1 MSDSIRRTQAIAP
14 FGVGAI
20 HVLKGAQAVVTA
32 GLDCWFETPQNPP
45 GKKRA
50 TSDQL
55 TCVRITEPRLQK
67 QLNVSHFRR
76 PPGPETDLPDS
87 PSLSVP
93 VFRFPTW
100 LVCPLCG
107 VMRQSQ
113 LSAQGDHTC
122 HREDCPGAQHK
133 GGKAIM
139 RQVRFVAACENG
151 HLMDFPWRE
160 WVHRER
166 ASACPQDLFYK
177 AGGSGSLNDI
187 SIECKCG
194 KKRALGGIMGG
205 KKDAGQSVTYLSQR
219 LLGSDQPGSNPEP
232 FTCLGG
238 RVWLGEPRG
247 QPCGCH
253 MKAVLIN
260 STNVHYARVASTLWI
275 PTAAQTATESLRIA
289 LDDVRVRQ
297 TIKLRRSLKDS
308 DEAITKDILS
318 KFPDLFSGVGM
329 AAILAALSPQPLP
342 TPIFQEASDT
352 TEANDL
358 EIRIPEYAALQ
369 KNHERKVTTDDLVVR
384 RTEIPASAAAWYRER
399 VEGLHLVDR
408 LKETRALYGFSR
420 LFPQKPPGAPSYQ
433 SMMWRSMPATVDDR
447 WLPAAEVYGEGI
459 FIRFQE
465 EPLADWEA
473 RIIKARYLDS
483 LQQRADASAD
493 ASQRERE
500 IVTPRLVMLHTLAHL
515 LIKRLAF
522 ECGYGA
528 SSLRERLYVNCDSA
542 KPDENMA
549 GLLIYTASGDS
560 EGSLGGLVRMGDP
573 MRFQKILEQALE
585 DARWCSSDPVC
596 TEIGQNGG
604 QGTDGLNIAACHCC
618 ALIAETSCEKFNRF
632 LDRGLVVGT
641 TDVPDLGFFS
651 GAI

>member
-32 GLDCWFETPQNPP
+32 GLDCWFEAPSDPRGKHATP
-45 GKKRA
+45 
-50 TSDQL
+50 SQL
-55 TCVRITEPRLQK
+55 SCVRVSEPRLQR

-76 PPGPETDLPDS
+76 PPGPETDLRES
-87 PSLSVP
+87 PLLSIP

-122 HREDCPGAQHK
+122 HRDDCSGAQHK

-166 ASACPQDLFYK
+166 APACPHDLFYK
-177 AGGSGSLNDI
+177 AGGSGSLDDI
-187 SIECKCG
+187 RIECGC
-194 KKRALGGIMGG
+194 KKWRKLGGIMGG
-205 KKDAGQSVTYLSQR
+205 KEEAGRRVTTLSQR
-219 LLGSDQPGSNPEP
+219 LLASDQPGSNPEP
-232 FTCLGG
+232 YTCLGG

-260 STNVHYARVASTLWI
+260 STNVHYARVASALWI
-275 PTAAQTATESLRIA
+275 PTAAQTATESLRMA

-308 DEAITKDILS
+308 DEAIANDILS
-318 KFPDLFSGVGM
+318 KFPELFSGVGM
-329 AAILAALSPQPLP
+329 AAILAALSPQPVP
-342 TPIFQEASDT
+342 TPVSQEASDT
-352 TEANDL
+352 NEANDL

-384 RTEIPASAAAWYRER
+384 RAEIPASAAQWYRDW
-399 VEGLHLVDR
+399 VAGLHLIDR

-433 SMMWRSMPATVDDR
+433 SMMWRSMPSTVDNR

-465 EPLADWEA
+465 KPLADWEA
-473 RIIKARYLDS
+473 RIIKIRYLDS

-493 ASQRERE
+493 ASQRDRE

-528 SSLRERLYVNCDSA
+528 SSLRERLYVNCDPA
-542 KPDENMA
+542 KPEENMA

-573 MRFQKILEQALE
+573 LRFQKILEQALE

>member
-20 HVLKGAQAVVTA
+20 HVLRGAQAVVTA
-32 GLDCWFETPQNPP
+32 GLDFWFEIPQNLP
-45 GKKRA
+45 GKKQA

-113 LSAQGDHTC
+113 LSAQGEHTC
-122 HREDCPGAQHK
+122 HRSDCSGAKHNR
-133 GGKAIM
+133 GKAIM

-166 ASACPQDLFYK
+166 SPDCPQDLFYK
-177 AGGSGSLNDI
+177 ASGSGSLDDI
-187 SIECKCG
+187 RIVCKCG
-194 KKRALGGIMGG
+194 KWRKLGGIMGG
-205 KKDAGQSVTYLSQR
+205 KKDGKQRVTTLSQR
-219 LLGSDQPGSNPEP
+219 LLSSDQAGSNSEP
-232 FTCLGG
+232 YTCMGG
-238 RVWLGEPRG
+238 RVWLGESRG

-253 MKAVLIN
+253 IKAVLIN
-260 STNVHYARVASTLWI
+260 STNVHYARVASALWI
-275 PTAAQTATESLRIA
+275 PTVAQAATEGLRLA

-308 DEAITKDILS
+308 DEAIAKDILL
-318 KFPDLFSGVGM
+318 KFSELFAGVGIGS
-329 AAILAALSPQPLP
+329 ILAALSPQPQSAP
-342 TPIFQEASDT
+342 VNQEASDT
-352 TEANDL
+352 NEANDL

-369 KNHERKVTTDDLVVR
+369 KNHDRKVTTDDLVVR
-384 RTEIPASAAAWYRER
+384 RAEIPPSAALWYRDR
-399 VEGLHLVDR
+399 VAGLHLVDR

-420 LFPQKPPGAPSYQ
+420 LLSQKPPGSPSYQ
-433 SMMWRSMPATVDDR
+433 SMMWRSIPAAVDDR

-465 EPLADWEA
+465 KPLTMWEN
-473 RIIKARYLDS
+473 RIVTTGYLDS
-483 LQQRADASAD
+483 LQQRADASAA
-493 ASQRERE
+493 ASQRDRE
-500 IVTPRLVMLHTLAHL
+500 KVTPRLVMLHTLAHL

-528 SSLRERLYVNCDSA
+528 SSLRERLYVNCDAA

-560 EGSLGGLVRMGDP
+560 EGSMGGLVRMGEP
-573 MRFQKILEQALE
+573 LRFQKILAQALE

-641 TDVPDLGFFS
+641 TDVPDLGFFP

>member
-1 MSDSIRRTQAIAP
+1 MSDYIRRTQAIAP

-32 GLDCWFETPQNPP
+32 GLDCWFETPADPLSE
-45 GKKRA
+45 RA
-50 TSDQL
+50 TPAQL
-55 TCVRITEPRLQK
+55 SCVRVSEPRLQR

-76 PPGPETDLPDS
+76 PPGPETDLSDS
-87 PSLSVP
+87 PVLSVP
-93 VFRFPTW
+93 AFRFPTW
-100 LVCPLCG
+100 MVCPLCG
-107 VMRQSQ
+107 VMRKSQ
-113 LSAQGDHTC
+113 LNASGDHTC
-122 HREDCPGAQHK
+122 HRPNCPGANHR
-133 GGKAIM
+133 GGAIM
-139 RQVRFVAACENG
+139 RQVRFVASCENG

-166 ASACPQDLFYK
+166 NPACPRDLFYK
-177 AGGSGSLNDI
+177 PGGSGSLDDI
-187 SIECKCG
+187 RIVCECG
-194 KKRALGGIMGG
+194 QSRSLGGIMGG
-205 KKDAGQSVTYLSQR
+205 KDEDGQRVTTLSKR
-219 LLGSDQPGSNPEP
+219 LLGGDAPGAAPEP
-232 FTCLGG
+232 FLCLGG

-247 QPCGCH
+247 QVCGCH

-260 STNVHYARVASTLWI
+260 STNVHYARVASALWI
-275 PTAAQTATESLRIA
+275 PTSAQAANETLRLA
-289 LDDVRVRQ
+289 LDDVCVRQ
-297 TIKLRRSLKDS
+297 IIKVRRSLEDS
-308 DEAITKDILS
+308 DEVIANNIMGKYPMLFAGITKHA
-318 KFPDLFSGVGM
+318 V
-329 AAILAALSPQPLP
+329 LAALSPQPAALP
-342 TPIFQEASDT
+342 AGQEALNNDES
-352 TEANDL
+352 NDL

-369 KNHERKVTTDDLVVR
+369 KNHERKLSSDDLVVR
-384 RTEIPASAAAWYRER
+384 NAEIPESAAKWYKDR
-399 VEGLHLVDR
+399 VASLHLVDR

-433 SMMWRSMPATVDDR
+433 SMMWRTMPATVDDR

-465 EPLADWEA
+465 KPLVDWEA
-473 RIIKARYLDS
+473 RINERGYLDS
-483 LQQRADASAD
+483 LQQRADAAAD
-493 ASQRERE
+493 ASKRDRE
-500 IVTPRLVMLHTLAHL
+500 IITPRLVMLHTLAHL
-515 LIKRLAF
+515 LMKRLAF

-528 SSLRERLYVNCDSA
+528 SSLRERLYVNCNPERPA
-542 KPDENMA
+542 ENMA

-573 MRFQKILEQALE
+573 IRFQKILEQAIE

-618 ALIAETSCEKFNRF
+618 ALVAETSCEKFNRF

-641 TDVPDLGFFS
+641 TNVSDVGFFS

>member
-32 GLDCWFETPQNPP
+32 GLDCWFESPADPRGKEATP
-45 GKKRA
+45 
-50 TSDQL
+50 SQL
-55 TCVRITEPRLQK
+55 SCVRVSEPRLQR

-87 PSLSVP
+87 PALSVP

-122 HREDCPGAQHK
+122 HRSDCPGAQHH
-133 GGKAIM
+133 GGTAIM

-166 ASACPQDLFYK
+166 SPACPNDLFYK
-177 AGGSGSLNDI
+177 AGGSGSLDDI
-187 SIECKCG
+187 RIECKCG
-194 KKRALGGIMGG
+194 KWRKLGGIMGG
-205 KKDAGQSVTYLSQR
+205 KEDAGQRVTTLSQR
-219 LLGSDQPGSNPEP
+219 LLSGDQPGSNSEP
-232 FTCLGG
+232 YTCLGG

-260 STNVHYARVASTLWI
+260 STNVHYARVASALWI
-275 PTAAQTATESLRIA
+275 PTALQTATETLRLA

-297 TIKLRRSLKDS
+297 IIKLRRSLKDG
-308 DEAITKDILS
+308 DEAIAKDITL
-318 KFPDLFSGVGM
+318 KYPDLFTGIEMG
-329 AAILAALSPQPLP
+329 AILTALSQQSAPPP
-342 TPIFQEASDT
+342 SAQEASDT
-352 TEANDL
+352 DEANDL

-384 RTEIPASAAAWYRER
+384 RAEIPVSAAQWYRER
-399 VEGLHLVDR
+399 IAGLHLVDR

-433 SMMWRSMPATVDDR
+433 NMMWRSLPATVDDR

-465 EPLADWEA
+465 KPLAVWEN
-473 RIIKARYLDS
+473 RIIKTGYLDS
-483 LQQRADASAD
+483 LQTRADVSAD
-493 ASQRERE
+493 ASQRNRE
-500 IVTPRLVMLHTLAHL
+500 SVTPRLVMLHTLAHL

-528 SSLRERLYVNCDSA
+528 SSLRERLYVNCDPA
-542 KPDENMA
+542 KPEENMA

-573 MRFQKILEQALE
+573 LRFQKILGQAIE

-641 TDVPDLGFFS
+641 SDVPDLGFFS
-651 GAI
+651 GAL

>member
-20 HVLKGAQAVVTA
+20 HVLKRAQAVVTA
-32 GLDCWFETPQNPP
+32 GLDFWFETPADPR
-45 GKKRA
+45 GKRA

-55 TCVRITEPRLQK
+55 VCVRVSEPRLQR

-76 PPGPETDLPDS
+76 PPGPETGNS
-87 PSLSVP
+87 EHPSLNVP

-100 LVCPLCG
+100 MVCPLCG

-122 HREDCPGAQHK
+122 HRNDCLGVKYK
-133 GGKAIM
+133 GGKAVM
-139 RQVRFVAACENG
+139 RQVSFVAACENG

-160 WVHRER
+160 WVHREH
-166 ASACPQDLFYK
+166 SPACPHDLFYK
-177 AGGSGSLNDI
+177 AGGSGSLDDI
-187 SIECKCG
+187 RIECGC
-194 KKRALGGIMGG
+194 KKSRKLGGIMGG
-205 KKDAGQSVTYLSQR
+205 KEEAGHRVTTLSQR
-219 LLGSDQPGSNPEP
+219 LLASDQPGSSIEH

-247 QPCGCH
+247 QPCECH
-253 MKAVLIN
+253 MQAVLIN
-260 STNVHYARVASTLWI
+260 STNVHYARVSSALWI
-275 PTAAQTATESLRIA
+275 PNDAQTASESLRMA
-289 LDDVRVRQ
+289 MDDVRVRQ
-297 TIKLRRSLKDS
+297 KVRVHRSLNS
-308 DEAITKDILS
+308 NDEIITSYLAS
-318 KFPDLFSGVGM
+318 QFPDLFLNVDRS
-329 AAILAALSPQPLP
+329 AILAALSPKPVP
-342 TPIFQEASDT
+342 ETKTQEVIESDET
-352 TEANDL
+352 NDL

-369 KNHERKVTTDDLVVR
+369 KNHQNMVTTDDLVVR
-384 RTEIPASAAAWYRER
+384 RAEIPVSAATWFKAR
-399 VEGLHLVDR
+399 VASLHLVDR

-420 LFPQKPPGAPSYQ
+420 LFPQKPQGAPSYQ

-459 FIRFQE
+459 FIRLQE
-465 EPLADWEA
+465 NLLADWEA
-473 RIIKARYLDS
+473 KILAKKYLNN
-483 LQQRADASAD
+483 LQQRSDDYADAA
-493 ASQRERE
+493 QRDRV

-528 SSLRERLYVNCDSA
+528 SSLKERLYINLDPA
-542 KPDENMA
+542 KPEDNMA

-573 MRFQKILEQALE
+573 HRFQKILEHALE
-585 DARWCSSDPVC
+585 EARWCSSDPVC

-604 QGTDGLNIAACHCC
+604 QGTDGLNMAACHCC
-618 ALIAETSCEKFNRF
+618 ALIAETSCEKFNRY
-632 LDRGLVVGT
+632 LDRGLVAGT
-641 TDVPDLGFFS
+641 PEDPDLGFFA
-651 GAI
+651 GVV